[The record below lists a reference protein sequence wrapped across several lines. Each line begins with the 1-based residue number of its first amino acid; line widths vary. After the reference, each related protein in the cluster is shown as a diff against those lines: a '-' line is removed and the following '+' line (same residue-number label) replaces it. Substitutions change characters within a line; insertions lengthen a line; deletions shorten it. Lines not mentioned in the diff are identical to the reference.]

1 MGTLVPVDGTMDS
14 TTYINTLNNQLSPDV
29 ARHFGNRPWIF
40 HEDNVPCHV
49 SRASNNWKT
58 ENNIVTIKLP
68 PQSPDLNVIEN
79 VWRTL
84 KISLEKR
91 LNEIKTKDDLIRV
104 VTDIW
109 TTLTIDYIQELYSS
123 LPRRIS
129 AVRKSK
135 VYITKF

>member
-14 TTYINTLNNQLSPDV
+14 TTYIETLNNQLWPVV
-29 ARHFGNRPWIF
+29 ARHFVNRPWIF
-40 HEDNVPCHV
+40 QEDNAPCHV

-58 ENNIVTIKLP
+58 ENNIVTLKWP

-84 KISLEKR
+84 KISLVKR
-91 LNEIKTKDDLIRV
+91 LNDLIRV

-109 TTLTIDYIQELYSS
+109 TTLTIEYIQELYSS